1 MIDAFNS
8 GEDIHTITASQVFNL
23 PVQMVTPQMRSR
35 AKAVNFGIVY
45 GIGAFSLAKDIGV
58 SNKEAKQYIENYLA
72 HYSGVDDYMKKMIDL
87 AKDKGFS
94 ETLFHRKDICPNLL
108 RLTI

>member
-45 GIGAFSLAKDIGV
+45 GIGAF
-58 SNKEAKQYIENYLA
+58 
-72 HYSGVDDYMKKMIDL
+72 
-87 AKDKGFS
+87 
-94 ETLFHRKDICPNLL
+94 LL
-108 RLTI
+108 QRISAFQIKRLSSILKIILPITAV

>member
-58 SNKEAKQYIENYLA
+58 SNKEAKQYIEKWLPIVAASQSVKGNAKEREFLL
-72 HYSGVDDYMKKMIDL
+72 SWVDVVDY
-87 AKDKGFS
+87 
-94 ETLFHRKDICPNLL
+94 E
-108 RLTI
+108 